1 MHLENAVIYLSM
13 NLGVMNYNTSLLWIG
28 SESKYS
34 LIISPLNQGSPKLTT
49 IKLEISTLQ
58 KVHVLYIYLLQYAA
72 SYMTT
77 LEPCPKGGMM
87 DFIELL
93 STKGDNC
100 FVKLNFYYNVII
112 YLFVFRCLLLI
123 SILLLNELVHVS

>member
-1 MHLENAVIYLSM
+1 
-13 NLGVMNYNTSLLWIG
+13 
-28 SESKYS
+28 
-34 LIISPLNQGSPKLTT
+34 
-49 IKLEISTLQ
+49 
-58 KVHVLYIYLLQYAA
+58 
-72 SYMTT
+72 MTT